1 MAKRDM
7 AEDYN
12 EEDEL
17 DELEEDEQAT
27 YEELVEARPPR
38 EVEDSGGGGGG
49 GGSLADRIASR
60 ADMSDMQ
67 TVFAELF
74 PERLGTPVTNKLMVG
89 RIEPSA
95 LLSLNN
101 LLATNEVMMCNPEQ
115 DVNVAESI
123 VRNYVLLTI
132 GLDGRGRIDAEEL
145 AGAAREEKMIKDR
158 LRD

>member
-1 MAKRDM
+1 MVK
-7 AEDYN
+7 DYN
-12 EEDEL
+12 EDDEL
-17 DELEEDEQAT
+17 DELAELEEDEKAT
-27 YEELVEARPPR
+27 YEELVEALPPR
-38 EVEDSGGGGGG
+38 EVEEGARSAGGGE
-49 GGSLADRIASR
+49 SLSDRVMSR

-67 TVFAELF
+67 TVFSELF
-74 PERLGTPVTNKLMVG
+74 PESLGTKVTNKLMVG

-145 AGAAREEKMIKDR
+145 AGAAREEKMIKER